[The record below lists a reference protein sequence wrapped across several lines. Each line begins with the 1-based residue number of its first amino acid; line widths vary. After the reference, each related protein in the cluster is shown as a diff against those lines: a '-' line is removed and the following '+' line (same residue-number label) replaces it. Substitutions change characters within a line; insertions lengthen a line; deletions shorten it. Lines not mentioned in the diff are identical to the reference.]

1 MNAPANTSL
10 NACYERVHECLSECF
25 QILAVGVKAHA
36 APMVRIRAAGELAVA
51 PVARL
56 SPSQSW
62 RFSSYNH
69 QASFAGLERGLETQ
83 ELCPQFFEYVTVC
96 T

>member
-1 MNAPANTSL
+1 M
-10 NACYERVHECLSECF
+10 
-25 QILAVGVKAHA
+25 
-36 APMVRIRAAGELAVA
+36 A

-62 RFSSYNH
+62 RFSSFNH

>member
-1 MNAPANTSL
+1 MPLLWYA
-10 NACYERVHECLSECF
+10 SEP
-25 QILAVGVKAHA
+25 LET
-36 APMVRIRAAGELAVA
+36 ELAVA

-62 RFSSYNH
+62 RFSSFNH